1 MSGFS
6 NALRRLLGSYIL
18 PSRDGRLIVA
28 AVVVYATGSGLYLA
42 GGTVFLVRGVGL
54 STAQVGTGL
63 TVAGLAGFLTTVP
76 VSMLARRFGPL
87 QLLRMVQ
94 VWRAAWLAAL
104 AFADN
109 VWTFTLFA
117 SLFMISQGPVL
128 PMVQLV
134 VGAVAGERDQTK
146 SLGVI
151 GSVSNVGMC
160 LGALAAAPFLSLG
173 GVWMLRSIL
182 LIGALCCVASAG
194 LFGLLHVQVAAP
206 ADRPARWHSG
216 LLPVLRDRRYL
227 ALTTVNGVLFLHTV
241 LFGIGLPLWL
251 VQSTDAPP
259 GLLSGLI
266 TVNTVLAITLQVHFA
281 KRVGDSRGGTRALRG
296 AGVTLAASSLVL
308 VAASYSHAW
317 LTITLLVVATIL
329 LTCGEMLQAVGGWE
343 LSYRHAPPDLR
354 TEYLSVFSLGGA
366 AVGIVGPVL
375 LAVVLG
381 LRTSGMVALAALF
394 LLTAA
399 AATVVGARL
408 RHAERHDALE
418 QEPEPDEPAVA

>member
-1 MSGFS
+1 MSGAA
-6 NALRRLLGSYIL
+6 NALRRLLSSYIL
-18 PSRDGRLIVA
+18 PNRDGRVIVA
-28 AVVVYATGSGLYLA
+28 AVVVYATGSGLFLA
-42 GGTVFLVRGVGL
+42 GSTVFFLKGIGL

-94 VWRAAWLAAL
+94 VWRGAWLVAL

-134 VGAVAGERDQTK
+134 VSAVVGERDQTK

-173 GVWMLRSIL
+173 DIWMLRSIL
-182 LIGALCCVASAG
+182 LLGGLCCVAAAG
-194 LFGLLHVQVAAP
+194 LFGLLHVKVAAP

-241 LFGIGLPLWL
+241 LLGIGLPLWL

-259 GLLSGLI
+259 GLLSALI
-266 TVNTVLAITLQVHFA
+266 TVNTVLAIVLQVHFA
-281 KRVGDSRGGTRALRG
+281 KRVSDSRGGTRALRG
-296 AGVTLAASSLVL
+296 AGVMLAASSLVL
-308 VAASYSHAW
+308 VTSSYSRTW
-317 LTITLLVVATIL
+317 LTIGLLVVATVL

-343 LSYRHAPPDLR
+343 MSYRHAPRDLR

-366 AVGIVGPVL
+366 AVGIAGPVL
-375 LAVVLG
+375 VAVVLSWQ
-381 LRTSGMVALAALF
+381 TTGMIVLAALF
-394 LLTAA
+394 LVTAA
-399 AATVVGARL
+399 AATLVGARL
-408 RHAERHDALE
+408 RHAERDDALE
-418 QEPEPDEPAVA
+418 PEPGETAVA